1 MATFTLPDPSSGK
14 KLFRGDHIILEAAI
28 SQAKK
33 ALTITG
39 YAIWFTAKP
48 NISLPDGGS
57 GVIQKTIG
65 NGITVID
72 AIEGKIRITIL
83 PADTAGINLET
94 KYECDVQVKS
104 PTNEIFT
111 VARGTV
117 TVSIDVTQATT

>member
-1 MATFTLPDPSSGK
+1 MATFVIPDSSSGK
-14 KLFRGDHIILEAAI
+14 KLYRGDHIVFEAAL

-33 ALTITG
+33 ALAITG
-39 YAIWFTAKP
+39 YTIWFTAKP

-65 NGITVID
+65 NGITVLD
-72 AIEGKIRITIL
+72 ASQGKIRIGL
-83 PADTAGINLET
+83 VPADTAGINQET

-104 PTNEIFT
+104 PTNEVST

-117 TVSIDVTQATT
+117 TVSIDVTQAT